1 LSALAWIA
9 FIVCTIAVMFRYT
22 TTGDTSFLL
31 YAIPGLALLLIIP
44 LTLSWMSRKSFREAS
59 EEYDAQARFYK
70 IRKIDIGMAGTV
82 VRIVGRV
89 RTISFKWLN
98 RPHFQIEDET
108 AKIRVIMF
116 TSPMEEIKA
125 EDKVEVLGMV
135 MKNLFD
141 RKTPAIS
148 AVSIK
153 KID

>member
-9 FIVCTIAVMFRYT
+9 FIVCAIAVMFRYT

-31 YAIPGLALLLIIP
+31 YAIPGLAMLLIIP

-70 IRKIDIGMAGTV
+70 IRKIDLGMAGTV
-82 VRIVGRV
+82 VRIAGNV
-89 RTISFKWLN
+89 RKTSFKWLN
-98 RPHFQIEDET
+98 RPHFQIEDGT
-108 AKIRVIMF
+108 GRIRVIMF
-116 TSPMEEIKA
+116 TAPMEDIKL
-125 EDKVEVLGMV
+125 EDKVEVLGLV
-135 MKNLFD
+135 MKNIFA
-141 RKTPAIS
+141 RTTPVIS

>member
-1 LSALAWIA
+1 LSVFAWATFVI
-9 FIVCTIAVMFRYT
+9 CTIAVIFHYMT
-22 TTGDTSFLL
+22 VGDTSFLL
-31 YAIPGLALLLIIP
+31 YAIPGLILLLAIP
-44 LTLSWMSRKSFREAS
+44 LILSWMSRKTFLQAS
-59 EEYDAQARFYK
+59 EEYGPQARLYK
-70 IRKIDIGMAGTV
+70 IGKINLGMTGSAVKVSGTV
-82 VRIVGRV
+82 RN
-89 RTISFKWLN
+89 ISFKWLN
-98 RPHFQIEDET
+98 RPHFQVEDET